1 MDSIM
6 LYLLKGPCSSLLR
19 SSATQLNNEDDEL
32 FTAIK
37 KKKSGKKK
45 NSLAAQWLVFHTFS
59 EGAQVWP
66 LVMELGSHKPQSTG
80 KNKIKNKLKK
90 KRNLVNKLICRF
102 CYRFPFEETMLGKHF
117 YSNCKKVLFSTKNSN
132 ILK

>member
-1 MDSIM
+1 MDNIM

-19 SSATQLNNEDDEL
+19 SSAIQLSSEDDEL

-37 KKKSGKKK
+37 KNLEKKRIPWQPSGQHSTLSVKGPRFDPWLW
-45 NSLAAQWLVFHTFS
+45 NQDLTSHRAQ
-59 EGAQVWP
+59 P
-66 LVMELGSHKPQSTG
+66 
-80 KNKIKNKLKK
+80 KIKLKINFKK

-117 YSNCKKVLFSTKNSN
+117 YSNCKKLLFSTKNSN
-132 ILK
+132 ILN